1 MQIHEVKRPGPSHD
15 RSETTPNT
23 FLRVY
28 IVYIVNG
35 AIEHAESAPQ
45 GDEDAA
51 DTRMPRSLPHVY
63 TSVRCKVFF
72 LERLAGICV
81 RSDAIVPF
89 RIRKTKR

>member
-35 AIEHAESAPQ
+35 AVEHAESAPQ

-51 DTRMPRSLPHVY
+51 DTRMPRSPPHVY

-72 LERLAGICV
+72 LERLAFKNL
-81 RSDAIVPF
+81 RSF
-89 RIRKTKR
+89 RCDRSIPNP